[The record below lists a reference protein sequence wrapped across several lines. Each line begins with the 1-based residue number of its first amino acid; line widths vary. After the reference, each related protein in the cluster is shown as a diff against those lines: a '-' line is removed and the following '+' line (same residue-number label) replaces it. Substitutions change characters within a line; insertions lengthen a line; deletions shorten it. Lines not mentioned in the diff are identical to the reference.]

1 MFRIIPYLRGYVWIK
16 VWGFLT
22 ERFMNLCSNHNILLW
37 NIVNC
42 GSYYTMCIT
51 VTGFFRLKGIVR
63 KTGTRV
69 AILKRCGL
77 PFFVLKFKKK
87 KNFMAGL
94 IGSFIF
100 LVVMSQF
107 IWTIELEG
115 NYYITK
121 DVFNDFLKEQNIK
134 LGTKSS
140 TVDIEE
146 LEKTIRNQ
154 YPIVTWTTAKLE

>member
-1 MFRIIPYLRGYVWIK
+1 M
-16 VWGFLT
+16 
-22 ERFMNLCSNHNILLW
+22 
-37 NIVNC
+37 
-42 GSYYTMCIT
+42 
-51 VTGFFRLKGIVR
+51 
-63 KTGTRV
+63 
-69 AILKRCGL
+69 
-77 PFFVLKFKKK
+77 
-87 KNFMAGL
+87 